1 MNNKIN
7 PADIAASVGSAK
19 SGGKR
24 KKKIWIGAAVI
35 ILALIVLKTCTGG
48 SGDAP
53 QYKTVKADK
62 GDFTVKISATGT
74 LEPTNQVD
82 VGTELSGTIKAVYVD
97 YNSKVT
103 KGQVLAE
110 LDTEKLESQ
119 LTQYKA
125 ALKAADAAVLQAQAT
140 EKETLAKLGRL
151 KNLYDITE
159 GKSPSKTDLEA
170 AQASYDRAVA
180 NTASAF
186 AQSAQAN
193 ANVKTVQTDL
203 SKAKI
208 LSPVNGIVLVR
219 SIEPGQT
226 VAASYQAPVLFTLA
240 EDLREMELNVN
251 VDEADIGQVKEGM
264 RAEFTVDA
272 YPEKIFKGSITQA
285 RYGSQTVDNVVTYE
299 TVIEVDN
306 KDMLLRPGMT
316 ATADIIVKEQKDAVM
331 IPNEAFR
338 YAPPVMSGKSG
349 SFISRLMPRPPMRQR
364 KAPMPKEEGMQTV
377 YKLVNGMPEPVQVKT
392 GDSNGSSRELIS
404 GDIKAG
410 DDLVVGT
417 VTAKGQ

>member
-1 MNNKIN
+1 MSNIN
-7 PADIAASVGSAK
+7 TSDIAATVGS
-19 SGGKR
+19 
-24 KKKIWIGAAVI
+24 KKKKGRAKLIWLGVI
-35 ILALIVLKTCTGG
+35 ACVVLLLLLKVFAGG
-48 SGDAP
+48 RGDLP
-53 QYKTVKADK
+53 RFKTVKAEK

-82 VGTELSGTIKAVYVD
+82 VGSELSGTIKAVYVD
-97 YNSKVT
+97 YNSRVT

-110 LDTEKLESQ
+110 LDTEKLQSQ
-119 LTQYKA
+119 LTQYQA
-125 ALKAADAAVLQAQAT
+125 ALKAADASILQAQAT
-140 EKETLAKLGRL
+140 ERETLAKLNRL

-159 GKSPSKTDLEA
+159 GKSPSKTDIEA
-170 AQASYDRAVA
+170 AQAAYDRAVA

-203 SKAKI
+203 SKSKI

-251 VDEADIGQVKEGM
+251 VDEADIGQVREGM

-272 YPEKIFKGSITQA
+272 YPDKIFKGNIIQA

-299 TVIEVDN
+299 SVITVDN
-306 KDMLLRPGMT
+306 KNLLLRPGMT

-338 YAPPVMSGKSG
+338 YAPPAVSESKT
-349 SFISRLMPRPPMRQR
+349 SFVSRLMPRPPTRQK
-364 KAPMPKEEGMQTV
+364 KAPLPKAEGMQTV
-377 YKLVNGMPEPVQVKT
+377 YKRVNGMPEPVQVKT
-392 GDSNGSSRELIS
+392 GESNGSSRELIE

-410 DDLVVGT
+410 DDLIVGT
-417 VTAKGQ
+417 LSAKEK

>member
-1 MNNKIN
+1 MSNIN
-7 PADIAASVGSAK
+7 TSDIAATVGS
-19 SGGKR
+19 
-24 KKKIWIGAAVI
+24 KKKKVRAKLIWAVVIACAVI
-35 ILALIVLKTCTGG
+35 LVLLKFFAGG
-48 SGDAP
+48 RGDVP
-53 QYKTVKADK
+53 SFKTVKADK

-82 VGTELSGTIKAVYVD
+82 VGSELSGTIKNVYVD
-97 YNSKVT
+97 YNSRVT

-119 LTQYKA
+119 LTQYQA
-125 ALKAADAAVLQAQAT
+125 ALKAADAAILQAQAT
-140 EKETLAKLGRL
+140 ERETLAKLNRL

-170 AQASYDRAVA
+170 AQAAYDRAVA

-203 SKAKI
+203 SKSKI

-240 EDLREMELNVN
+240 EDLREMELNVD
-251 VDEADIGQVKEGM
+251 VDEADIGQVSEGM

-272 YPEKIFKGSITQA
+272 YPEKVFKGDIIQA
-285 RYGSQTVDNVVTYE
+285 RYGSETTDNVVTYT
-299 TVIEVDN
+299 TVIKVDN
-306 KDMLLRPGMT
+306 KDLLLRPGMT

-331 IPNEAFR
+331 IPNEVFR
-338 YAPPVMSGKSG
+338 FAPPAVSESSA
-349 SFISRLMPRPPMRQR
+349 SFVSKLMPRPPVREK
-364 KAPMPKEEGMQTV
+364 KAPAPKAEGMQTV

-392 GDSNGSSRELIS
+392 GESNGSSRELIE

-410 DDLVVGT
+410 DDLIVGT
-417 VTAKGQ
+417 LSAKEK

>member
-1 MNNKIN
+1 MSDIN
-7 PADIAASVGSAK
+7 TSDIAAKVGSKKKKGRTKLIWLGVIACVVLLLLLK
-19 SGGKR
+19 VFAGGK
-24 KKKIWIGAAVI
+24 
-35 ILALIVLKTCTGG
+35 
-48 SGDAP
+48 GDMP
-53 QYKTVKADK
+53 RFKTVKAEK

-82 VGTELSGTIKAVYVD
+82 VGSELSGTIKTVYVD
-97 YNSKVT
+97 YNSRVA

-110 LDTEKLESQ
+110 LDTEKLQSQ
-119 LTQYKA
+119 LTQYQA
-125 ALKAADAAVLQAQAT
+125 ALKAADASILQAQAT
-140 EKETLAKLGRL
+140 ERETLAKLNRY

-159 GKSPSKTDLEA
+159 GKSPSKTELEA
-170 AQASYDRAVA
+170 AQAAYERAVA

-251 VDEADIGQVKEGM
+251 VDEADIGQVREGM

-272 YPEKIFKGSITQA
+272 YPDKIFKGNIIQA

-299 TVIEVDN
+299 AVITVDN
-306 KDMLLRPGMT
+306 KDLLLRPGMT

-331 IPNEAFR
+331 VPNEAFR
-338 YAPPVMSGKSG
+338 YAPPAMGERKA
-349 SFISRLMPRPPMRQR
+349 SFVSRLMPRPPIRQK
-364 KAPMPKEEGMQTV
+364 KAPLPKAEGMQTV
-377 YKLVNGMPEPVQVKT
+377 YKLVQGMPEQVQVKT
-392 GDSNGSSRELIS
+392 GESNGSSRELIE

-410 DDLVVGT
+410 DDLIVGT
-417 VTAKGQ
+417 LTAKEQ